1 MRAHDRCID
10 KEVARQGTAL
20 RLEAFPELAPD
31 PAPFPAAKA
40 VIDRVPVP
48 KVRRQVAPRGPRAGK
63 IEDGFNEHP
72 IAECRGAASAGFDGG
87 KEGGNLRPC
96 RVSQQQTYS
105 HEVSSHM
112 NGREKTYP

>member
-1 MRAHDRCID
+1 MSAHDRGID
-10 KEVARQGTAL
+10 QEVTRQGTVL

-48 KVRRQVAPRGPRAGK
+48 KVRREVAPGRPRAGQ

-87 KEGGNLRPC
+87 KDGGNLRPG

-105 HEVSSHM
+105 HEVSSRM
-112 NGREKTYP
+112 NGREKT